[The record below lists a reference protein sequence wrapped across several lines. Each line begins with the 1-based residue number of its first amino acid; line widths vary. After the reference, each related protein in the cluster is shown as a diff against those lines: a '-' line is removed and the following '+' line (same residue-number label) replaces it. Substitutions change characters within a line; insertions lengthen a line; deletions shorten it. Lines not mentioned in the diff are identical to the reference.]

1 MAAQARE
8 EHPSI
13 VEAKTETT
21 RNERNIA
28 ALVHLSSVAG
38 FLFPFGNLVA
48 PLVIKLLKREG
59 SNFIDAN
66 VKAAINFQISAS
78 IYGVV
83 GLIPVFVLTVI
94 TLLVAP
100 GIFVLVG
107 ISLLAA
113 LVIIPM
119 VVAIMAAI
127 KARKGEMFDYP
138 LSIRFLK

>member
-1 MAAQARE
+1 MAAQAKE

-21 RNERNIA
+21 RNERKIA

-38 FLFPFGNLVA
+38 LLIPFGNLIA
-48 PLVIKLLKREG
+48 PLVIRLLKREG

-66 VKAAINFQISAS
+66 VKAAINFQISVS

-83 GLIPVFVLTVI
+83 CLIPVFVLTVI

-100 GIFVLVG
+100 DIFVLVG

-119 VVAIMAAI
+119 AVAIIAAI
-127 KARKGEMFDYP
+127 KAWRGEKFNYP